1 LITNGDISMKINFQK
16 VCMIALLAATS
27 LLSACGSYR
36 SAPQIVFDLG
46 TTPPQTALMMP
57 NVLVA
62 DPNVAPWLDSFEMY
76 YRLSY
81 ANDHQLRPYT
91 NSRWSMPPV
100 QLFTQ
105 RLRASIASS
114 GGQVLSP
121 TENAG
126 NVPLM
131 LRLDADDFSQN
142 FDSAVHSTGNITIR
156 ASLFSQR
163 NLVAQKTFTAHADA
177 PTGDAAGGA
186 LALSNASDK
195 LIADMLRWLSEA
207 STHK

>member
-1 LITNGDISMKINFQK
+1 MTTILRKFS
-16 VCMIALLAATS
+16 MIALLAAS
-27 LLSACGSYR
+27 GLLAACSTYR
-36 SAPQIVFDLG
+36 GAPQVEFDLG
-46 TTPPQTALMMP
+46 MAPPQPPMSMP
-57 NVLVA
+57 SVLVA
-62 DPNVAPWLDSFEMY
+62 DPNVAPWLDSFEMF

-91 NSRWSMPPV
+91 NSRWSMPPG

-105 RLRASIASS
+105 RLRAGIAAS
-114 GGQVLSP
+114 GGRVLSP

-142 FDSAVHSTGNITIR
+142 FDSATHSTGNITIR

-163 NLVAQKTFTAHADA
+163 DLIAQKTFTVHADA
-177 PTGDAAGGA
+177 PSGDAAGGA
-186 LALSNASDK
+186 RALSNASDTV
-195 LIADMLRWLSEA
+195 IADMLHWLSESSA
-207 STHK
+207 HK